1 VRDGGDAIGS
11 IIRVRILARDV
22 SLALE
27 AHEDTS
33 IVNLL
38 QAEVIEVRD
47 DIHEAMA
54 LVSLRLDAT
63 IIIARVSR
71 RSVHNLGIHPGQQ
84 MWLQIKSVAI
94 LR

>member
-1 VRDGGDAIGS
+1 
-11 IIRVRILARDV
+11 
-22 SLALE
+22 
-27 AHEDTS
+27 
-33 IVNLL
+33 
-38 QAEVIEVRD
+38 
-47 DIHEAMA
+47 MA

-63 IIIARVSR
+63 IIIARVSC